1 MFLIRLKKV
10 VNEYLNN
17 TTVETFDSKIST
29 IGNQNFEQQ
38 WGQLN
43 DTVVVAFTY
52 QDLNVMVIRQL
63 PPYTILS
70 FLAETGGAFGFFV
83 GNIK

>member
-1 MFLIRLKKV
+1 MK
-10 VNEYLNN
+10 
-17 TTVETFDSKIST
+17 
-29 IGNQNFEQQ
+29 GNQNFEKQ
-38 WGQLN
+38 WGPRN

-70 FLAETGGAFGFFV
+70 FLAETGGVFGFFV
-83 GNIK
+83 GKTHTLR